1 MKLDLRVYVIT
12 TSLPRLGRD
21 HMAVAE
27 AAVRGGASAVQ
38 FRDKT
43 MDNAEFA
50 ATAARILQITRTA
63 GVPLIINDRV
73 EIAIA
78 IGAEGVHVGRH
89 DAQVRD
95 LRHSLPANMILGA
108 SATSLA
114 EALEASDAGADYL
127 GVGPVFP
134 TGSKADATPP
144 IGLDELAKICRAVRQ
159 PVVAIGGI
167 TRYNLKQVIEAGVTG
182 SAVIAAVAE
191 APDMQRATAEL
202 ASIWDAGHSYRS
214 ERA

>member
-21 HMAVAE
+21 HASIAE
-27 AAVRGGASAVQ
+27 AAVRGGASIVQ

-50 ATAARILQITRTA
+50 RTAERILQIARPA

-95 LRHSLPANMILGA
+95 LRRALPSNMVVGG
-108 SATSLA
+108 SATSLD

-144 IGLDELAKICRAVRQ
+144 IGLDELTKICRAVRQ

-167 TRYNLKQVIEAGVTG
+167 TCENLKQVIEAGVAG
-182 SAVIAAVAE
+182 AAVIAAVAE
-191 APDMQRATAEL
+191 APDMERATAEL
-202 ASIWDAGHSYRS
+202 AGVWDGLRT
-214 ERA
+214 